1 MRARLRRR
9 PRCGDGIVQEDE
21 DCDDGNRLD
30 GDGCGSAC
38 RDIIV
43 K

>member
-1 MRARLRRR
+1 
-9 PRCGDGIVQEDE
+9 VQADE

-38 RDIIV
+38 RHLIV
-43 K
+43 R